1 MLWEGIKPG
10 LILQMHRGFTM
21 KTLRRIAFVLSVAM
35 LMPAC
40 ATEETASSNWGEAQG
55 PPAWVRYGTVTNVR
69 EVIQR
74 REGDPAGGA
83 LAGAIIGSI
92 LGGGRGPGALFGA
105 MGGAAVG
112 AAASSESYE
121 QRSYEVWVRFQDGAY
136 QAFRYAS
143 YPPFRPG
150 DPVAL
155 TPRGLYHA

>member
-1 MLWEGIKPG
+1 MLREVTPPG
-10 LILQMHRGFTM
+10 LSLQTHRGFAM
-21 KTLRRIAFVLSVAM
+21 KTLRRIALVLLVAV
-35 LMPAC
+35 MPAC
-40 ATEETASSNWGEAQG
+40 ATEDAAYSDRGQAQG

-112 AAASSESYE
+112 AAASSESSE
-121 QRSYEVWVRFQDGAY
+121 QRSYEVWVRFKDGGY
-136 QAFRYAS
+136 QSFRYAD

>member
-1 MLWEGIKPG
+1 MGQPE
-10 LILQMHRGFTM
+10 
-21 KTLRRIAFVLSVAM
+21 
-35 LMPAC
+35 
-40 ATEETASSNWGEAQG
+40 
-55 PPAWVRYGTVTNVR
+55 WVRYGTVTNIR

-83 LAGAIIGSI
+83 LAGAIIGGI

-112 AAASSESYE
+112 AAASSGSSE
-121 QRSYEVWVRFQDGAY
+121 RISYEVWVRFQDGGY
-136 QAFRYAS
+136 QAFVYAS

-155 TPRGLYHA
+155 TPHGLYHA

>member
-1 MLWEGIKPG
+1 
-10 LILQMHRGFTM
+10 M
-21 KTLRRIAFVLSVAM
+21 KTLRRIVIVLLIAVV
-35 LMPAC
+35 PAC

-55 PPAWVRYGTVTNVR
+55 PPAWVRYGTVTTVR
-69 EVIQR
+69 EVIHR
-74 REGDPAGGA
+74 RDGDPAGGA

-112 AAASSESYE
+112 AAASSGSSE
-121 QRSYEVWVRFQDGAY
+121 QRSFEVWVRFQDGGY
-136 QAFRYAS
+136 QAFTYPN

>member
-1 MLWEGIKPG
+1 
-10 LILQMHRGFTM
+10 M
-21 KTLRRIAFVLSVAM
+21 KTFRRIAFVLLVAG
-35 LMPAC
+35 MPAC
-40 ATEETASSNWGEAQG
+40 ATTATTSSQMGQPE
-55 PPAWVRYGTVTNVR
+55 WVRYGTVTNVR

-112 AAASSESYE
+112 AAASSGSSE
-121 QRSYEVWVRFQDGAY
+121 RVSYEVWVSFQDGGY
-136 QAFRYAS
+136 QAFVYAS

-155 TPRGLYHA
+155 TPHGLYHE

>member
-1 MLWEGIKPG
+1 
-10 LILQMHRGFTM
+10 M
-21 KTLRRIAFVLSVAM
+21 KTFRRIAFVLLVAV
-35 LMPAC
+35 MPAC
-40 ATEETASSNWGEAQG
+40 ATEDAAYSDWGQAEG
-55 PPAWVRYGTVTNVR
+55 PPEWVRYGTVTNVR

-83 LAGAIIGSI
+83 LAGAIIGGI

-112 AAASSESYE
+112 AAASSGSSE
-121 QRSYEVWVRFQDGAY
+121 RISYEVWVRFQDGGY
-136 QAFRYAS
+136 QAFVYAA

-155 TPRGLYHA
+155 TPHGLYHA